1 MKHESLAEAGLTYAP
16 CRYGISRTFFRGP
29 RKALDDP
36 HISVLGGTGTY
47 GKFVEYPYATI
58 LESELGRACVNFGV
72 MNGGID
78 VFLNDPV
85 VLSACQSAEATVVQ
99 VLGAQNLSNRFYRVH
114 PRRNDRF
121 VAASTVLRAL
131 YNDVDFSEFNF
142 TRHML
147 GALFTRSAEKF
158 EIVREE
164 LQQAWM
170 ARMKLL
176 IEKIGSPVVLL
187 WFSNAK
193 PDDAGWTGRAR
204 GLGADPLF
212 VTGAMIEALRPLV
225 HETVIV
231 RPSVAARSAGTEG
244 MIYPML
250 QADAAT
256 EMMGVIAHE
265 EAAGALTRPLRALLT
280 K

>member
-1 MKHESLAEAGLTYAP
+1 M
-16 CRYGISRTFFRGP
+16 SRTFFRGP
-29 RKALDDP
+29 RKSLEDRHVAF
-36 HISVLGGTGTY
+36 LGGTGTY
-47 GKFVEYPYATI
+47 GKFVEYPFTSI
-58 LESELGRACVNFGV
+58 VESELGQTCVNFGV

-99 VLGAQNLSNRFYRVH
+99 VMGAQNLSNRFYRVH

-121 VAASTVLRAL
+121 VVASTVLRAL

-164 LQQAWM
+164 LQQAWL

-176 IEKIGSPVVLL
+176 IEKIGSPVILL
-187 WFSNAK
+187 WFSNAR
-193 PDDAGWTGRAR
+193 PDDGDWTAR
-204 GLGADPLF
+204 ESGLGADPLF
-212 VTGAMIEALRPLV
+212 VTKSMLDWLRPLV

-231 RPSVAARSAGTEG
+231 RPSAEAQSAGTEG
-244 MIYPML
+244 MVFPML
-250 QADAAT
+250 QAEAAT

-265 EAAGALTRPLRALLT
+265 EAAGVLTRPLHALLT